1 MQYCSPPEPMPL
13 QIMAAPLVCVAG
25 PFTQAASVN
34 FSDVSKFK
42 LGLSGM
48 DTYCCGDGGA
58 VALKLSAPLR
68 RPATH
73 SESSP
78 GKLMSEPSFA
88 LPEES
93 TAVEPVASSNFHQA
107 ASELV
112 M

>member
-1 MQYCSPPEPMPL
+1 MQYCSPPEPTPL
-13 QIMAAPLVCVAG
+13 QIIAAPLVCVAG

-58 VALKLSAPLR
+58 VALKLSAPFLR
-68 RPATH
+68 PGTH

-78 GKLMSEPSFA
+78 GKLISEPLF
-88 LPEES
+88 PFGDES
-93 TAVEPVASSNFHQA
+93 TAVEPVASS
-107 ASELV
+107 
-112 M
+112 

>member
-1 MQYCSPPEPMPL
+1 MQYCSPPEPTPL
-13 QIMAAPLVCVAG
+13 QIMAAPFVCAAG

-34 FSDVSKFK
+34 FNDVSKFK

-48 DTYCCGDGGA
+48 DTYCWGDGGA
-58 VALKLSAPLR
+58 VALKLSAPFLR
-68 RPATH
+68 PVTH

-78 GKLMSEPSFA
+78 GKLMSVPLFA

-107 ASELV
+107 AN
-112 M
+112 